1 MKIGIID
8 ADLMDNGTRHPNL
21 ALMKI
26 SGYYKEQG
34 HEVKLIH
41 NSYMELFEYEK
52 IYLAKV
58 FSFTEVPECDFA
70 EDSR

>member
-1 MKIGIID
+1 MGGEKVRIGIID

-34 HEVKLIH
+34 HEVKLIY
-41 NSYMELFEYEK
+41 NSYMEVYE
-52 IYLAKV
+52 
-58 FSFTEVPECDFA
+58 
-70 EDSR
+70 